1 MTSLNRFTS
10 WHASLGG
17 VLLLLASTAWG
28 QTPEIARVAATHE
41 SLAQARN
48 QEDRLALHVQLQGLW
63 SEALAAGHMLEV
75 EWERFNNAVVSLGE
89 GADRVVMF
97 TWNVELDNRTQRYG
111 GWVLQAA
118 PGTDLG
124 YTWTMLTHDPDVN
137 TRDLGRMHRH
147 DRWQG
152 GLYYDGV
159 LTYDKQQPVYTFLV
173 WDGADAL
180 TTQKWVETVEPRNGR
195 VRFGSPRFE
204 LPEGLQKRLVLTYAD
219 AVQATL
225 KKEEASGRIVMDH
238 LAPED
243 PSFQG
248 QFAFYGPTLS
258 YDALEWRKGRWHLVL
273 DTEVRNEEG
282 SSPREYRDPS
292 RRRGR
297 N

>member
-1 MTSLNRFTS
+1 MTSLNRIAPARTF
-10 WHASLGG
+10 LGWAL
-17 VLLLLASTAWG
+17 VLYASTVWG

-41 SLAQARN
+41 SLTQARS
-48 QEDRLALHVQLQGLW
+48 QADRLALHGQLQNLW
-63 SEALAAGHMLEV
+63 AEALAGGKMLEV
-75 EWERFNNAVVSLGE
+75 EWERFNNAVVVLGE
-89 GADRVVMF
+89 GPDQLVMF

-111 GWVLQAA
+111 GWVVHAA
-118 PGTDLG
+118 PGTELG
-124 YTWTMLTHDPDVN
+124 YEWTMLTHDPEVN

-147 DRWQG
+147 DHWQG

-159 LTYDKQQPVYTFLV
+159 LTYDKEEPVYTFLV

-180 TTQKWVETVEPRNGR
+180 TTQKWVETVEPRSGR

-204 LPEGLQKRLVLTYAD
+204 LPEGLQKRFVLTYAD

-225 KKEEASGRIVMDH
+225 KKEEESGRIVMDH

-258 YDALEWRKGRWHLVL
+258 YDALEWRKGRWHFVR
-273 DTEVRNEEG
+273 DIEVRNSEG
-282 SSPREYRDPS
+282 GSPREYRDPS